1 MLRKTERKIIQKKEQ
16 GITLIALIVTIIVLL
31 ILSGISIAMLTGN
44 NGILDRGAEASSET
58 KKAELIERI
67 KIDIL
72 ENELVNMGNIT
83 SSDLRTILNNYFLG
97 VPETLPESAEEL
109 KELELTSREG
119 AYKIKVGE
127 IYKGTLT
134 GGSGGTELPE
144 TAEGQPAGTAIK
156 NPESY
161 GENPKAQATAD
172 GDGKYFAKP
181 IGATYVKGTVDTGV
195 VINIDDSEFVWV
207 PVPDA
212 IFDESKTDNL
222 PTSDLAGTKQG
233 NTYTPMAIETSAGNY
248 SGLLYSYLEDN
259 AYLQYPSVEKYQGT
273 TSEYREPDIVNYDGG
288 NKDTV
293 PEKVTKEK
301 LQTAYN
307 EMISKVAQYGGFYV
321 GRYEM
326 GIEEDKIVS
335 KNASQNTAVTTA
347 DASKTET
354 KTWYGLYQAG
364 EKFETT
370 AKVKSSMIWGS
381 QYDAMMNWMVKT
393 GETVGTKDDNKYN
406 QETIT
411 GKSDTDIINNVYDLY
426 GCHYDWTLEASGTH
440 NRAKRGGDDYGDYSP
455 SFRNGN
461 YYPDLGYSFE
471 SSRLTLYIE

>member
-1 MLRKTERKIIQKKEQ
+1 M
-16 GITLIALIVTIIVLL
+16 LL

-172 GDGKYFAKP
+172 GDGNYFALP
-181 IGATYVKGTVDTGV
+181 EGATYVDGTVDIGV

-233 NTYTPMAIETSAGNY
+233 YIYTPMAQETTTGNCNGILYNHSA
-248 SGLLYSYLEDN
+248 DN
-259 AYLQYPSVEKYQGT
+259 AYL
-273 TSEYREPDIVNYDGG
+273 
-288 NKDTV
+288 
-293 PEKVTKEK
+293 
-301 LQTAYN
+301 
-307 EMISKVAQYGGFYV
+307 
-321 GRYEM
+321 
-326 GIEEDKIVS
+326 
-335 KNASQNTAVTTA
+335 
-347 DASKTET
+347 
-354 KTWYGLYQAG
+354 
-364 EKFETT
+364 
-370 AKVKSSMIWGS
+370 
-381 QYDAMMNWMVKT
+381 
-393 GETVGTKDDNKYN
+393 
-406 QETIT
+406 
-411 GKSDTDIINNVYDLY
+411 LY
-426 GCHYDWTLEASGTH
+426 GTE
-440 NRAKRGGDDYGDYSP
+440 GDY
-455 SFRNGN
+455 
-461 YYPDLGYSFE
+461 D
-471 SSRLTLYIE
+471 